1 MIERE
6 MLMLQIK
13 SGVQVTSEKMVR
25 GTLPVRESSGHKG
38 TFGTSLLVAGSDE
51 MPGSAAL
58 VAIGAI
64 RSGTGRLV
72 IATSERALPIV
83 SAHVPEATFITDGVR
98 RISEGDIPPIDAV
111 GIGPGLIEGTK
122 TKQAL
127 EQLFQLGVPVVVDAG
142 ALEERTNWRAQGPV
156 IITPHPGE
164 FSRMTGYTI
173 AEIEDNRE
181 EFARSFAMRHEVTV
195 VLKGKHTVI
204 SFPSGETF
212 INPTGNTSLA
222 KGGSG
227 DVLTG
232 MLTSFLATHKQLE
245 YAVINAVYIHGLCAS
260 LWAEKHSEATMTASD
275 FATLLPVVLK
285 RLEPWR

>member
-1 MIERE
+1 
-6 MLMLQIK
+6 MLQLK

-38 TFGTSLLVAGSDE
+38 TFGTSLIVGGSDE
-51 MPGSAAL
+51 MPGSIALAA
-58 VAIGAI
+58 VGAI
-64 RSGTGRLV
+64 RSGIGRLI
-72 IATSERALPIV
+72 IATSERALPV
-83 SAHVPEATFITDGVR
+83 VATHVPEATFVVDGLK
-98 RISEGDIPPIDAV
+98 RIGEGDIPLVDVV
-111 GIGPGLIEGTK
+111 GIGPGLTDEAK
-122 TKQAL
+122 TKVAL

-142 ALEERTNWRAQGPV
+142 ALEERTSWQAEGPV

-173 AEIEDNRE
+173 AEIEANRE
-181 EFARSFAMRHEVTV
+181 ELSRAFARRYEVTV

-204 SFPSGETF
+204 AFPSGETY
-212 INPTGNTSLA
+212 INPTGNTGLS

-232 MLTSFLATHKQLE
+232 ILTSFLSTHEKLE

-275 FATLLPVVLK
+275 FTTLLPVVLK
-285 RLEPWR
+285 RLEPWG